1 MILPTRYYKNTIFH
15 IFYIFS
21 YYVHFMKCYVLE
33 FHIEYVKICSLIIAN
48 VKHLHVLY
56 EN

>member
-21 YYVHFMKCYVLE
+21 YYVHFIKCYVVE
-33 FHIEYVKICSLIIAN
+33 FHIEYVKICSLITAN